1 MSEGQRPLI
10 TCVLVALL
18 ISACAP
24 PSLFPREVLD
34 NIDRT
39 VSFKDLSASPD
50 GYIDRIVELGGQIVE
65 SATGKEE
72 VHMLVRELPIRS
84 TPVYGPFDNGR
95 LNGMFVIRYTRK
107 IAAQDVQDG
116 NMIIVIGTVTKR
128 IPRVLS
134 VPLSAG

>member
-24 PSLFPREVLD
+24 LSLFPREVLD

-50 GYIDRIVELGGQIVE
+50 GYIDRIVELGG
-65 SATGKEE
+65 
-72 VHMLVRELPIRS
+72 HLPVS
-84 TPVYGPFDNGR
+84 
-95 LNGMFVIRYTRK
+95 
-107 IAAQDVQDG
+107 
-116 NMIIVIGTVTKR
+116 
-128 IPRVLS
+128 
-134 VPLSAG
+134 